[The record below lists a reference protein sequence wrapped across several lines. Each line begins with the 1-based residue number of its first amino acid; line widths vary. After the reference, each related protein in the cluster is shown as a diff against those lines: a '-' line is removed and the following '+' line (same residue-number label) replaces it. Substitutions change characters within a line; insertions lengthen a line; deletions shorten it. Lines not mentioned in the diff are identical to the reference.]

1 VIAPTSPEN
10 PFEDEFIKDRNALI
24 VLLQLHLG
32 IRCGELLKLKIDQK
46 HFDPQKRRLA
56 VTRSP
61 DDPTDP
67 RPDAPQAKTRSR
79 SLPMSDRLTD
89 RILRHM
95 IDHRRNVPGAA
106 RHRFLL
112 VAENGRP
119 LSRSGLSKMYATLRK
134 KVPDLP
140 PDLSSHVLR
149 HSFNENLSDTFDSS
163 GTTDENER
171 KLRNY
176 LNGWSEESKMAETY
190 NRRRI
195 RKKAGEI
202 SVTLQEKLMR
212 ENEPHG

>member
-1 VIAPTSPEN
+1 V
-10 PFEDEFIKDRNALI
+10 
-24 VLLQLHLG
+24 
-32 IRCGELLKLKIDQK
+32 KIDQK
-46 HFDPQKRRLA
+46 HFDPQKGTLA

-67 RPDAPQAKTRSR
+67 RRDAPQAKTRSR

-89 RILRHM
+89 RILRHL
-95 IDHRRNVPGAA
+95 IKHRQNVPGAG
-106 RHRFLL
+106 RHLFLL

-119 LSRSGLSKMYATLRK
+119 LSRSGLSKMYTMLRK

-163 GTTDENER
+163 GTGDENER
-171 KLRNY
+171 KFRNY
-176 LNGWSEESKMAETY
+176 LNGWSDNSKMAETY

-202 SVTLQEKLMR
+202 SVTLQEKLLGR
-212 ENEPHG
+212 NASDD